1 MWSCFAARDVFVVTV
16 GEYEVTISGS
26 GAAVAGYELMGA
38 SCEGRQTC
46 TTPALV
52 LSELHKYMKRRP
64 ILRRKVGAFRASGIT
79 IQLAFAALHG
89 TGMTE
94 FTLIYRFAAV

>member
-1 MWSCFAARDVFVVTV
+1 MWSCFAARDVFVVMV
-16 GEYEVTISGS
+16 GEYALTISDS
-26 GAAVAGYELMGA
+26 GAVVVGYELIGA

-52 LSELHKYMKRRP
+52 QMELLRHMKRRP
-64 ILRRKVGAFRASGIT
+64 IVRRSVHGVAGMTT
-79 IQLAFAALHG
+79 IQLAFAGLYG

-94 FTLIYRFAAV
+94 FTLIYRPVRV